1 MLKKFKKIVAATA
14 AIMMMSSTFSVG
26 ATTSPNPY
34 TYGNDPVFYG
44 KVTKI
49 SGSRYT
55 SYASS
60 KSYSKKVSV
69 GVEVTQYYY
78 NSKGKLKSRTSEA
91 YSNNDYAKVEATVK
105 TPTGGSYSYSA
116 ISHYRNNIAIGNY
129 TVKK

>member
-14 AIMMMSSTFSVG
+14 AIMMMASTFSVG

-34 TYGNDPVFYG
+34 TYGSDPVFYG

-60 KSYSKKVSV
+60 KSYSKNVDV
-69 GVEVTQYYY
+69 GVEVTQYFY
-78 NSKGKLKSRTSEA
+78 NSKGKLTSKTSSE
-91 YSNNDYAKVEATVK
+91 YSNVDRAFVSKSIN
-105 TPTGGSYSYSA
+105 TPKGGTYSYSA
-116 ISHYRNNIAIGNY
+116 FSHYRNKIAIGNY